1 MITLSNR
8 WTLVIWSSLL
18 GKQSKASRVSE
29 IQGLSIGKTHSLFE
43 RNGIKRLPNIQFLSK
58 TQRLGKL
65 CKPILITLV
74 QTVQTWFCIP
84 AKNKS
89 NICTEQSPSW
99 WRKSYKSN
107 LQRPA
112 SKNSISKWTV
122 SLMKYVYEQYIET
135 LPSVSSHDT
144 WKMSTSYAF
153 LNGASVLVYCSL
165 KPLLPRSVRRT
176 FSPGG
181 ARFGKS
187 LQDAQTRR
195 NRSTCRINLYG
206 AIFTFTIY
214 VIVIQFF
221 PSELCYRFCKKLMHV
236 SINIDVNWGF

>member
-1 MITLSNR
+1 MVHNKPERSCSGPCC
-8 WTLVIWSSLL
+8 W
-18 GKQSKASRVSE
+18 
-29 IQGLSIGKTHSLFE
+29 IGILFSFIYTKNVTVDKTHSLFK
-43 RNGIKRLPNIQFLSK
+43 RNGTKRLPYIQFSSK

-74 QTVQTWFCIP
+74 QTVQTWFFIL

-144 WKMSTSYAF
+144 RKMSTSYAF

-176 FSPGG
+176 F
-181 ARFGKS
+181 
-187 LQDAQTRR
+187 LQE
-195 NRSTCRINLYG
+195 
-206 AIFTFTIY
+206 
-214 VIVIQFF
+214 
-221 PSELCYRFCKKLMHV
+221 ELDLANHFKMHKREGIEV
-236 SINIDVNWGF
+236 PVG